1 MHKRQAIREN
11 IKTTLTG
18 LTTTGSNVFVT
29 RVYPVSKSLT
39 QGIIIYNE
47 NETVQYLSM
56 GSPRS
61 QERNCVF
68 KVEVYVKT
76 NTGFDDKMD
85 TIMAEIESALA
96 VDVTRGGN
104 AIDTMIDNFDSD
116 YNGDGEM
123 PVGVGKLD
131 VIVKYH
137 TTEGSP
143 TT

>member
-11 IKTTLTG
+11 LKTTLTG
-18 LTTTGSNVFVT
+18 LTTTGSNVFTT
-29 RVYPVSKSLT
+29 RVYPVAQTLT

-47 NETVQYLSM
+47 SESIQYLTT
-56 GSPRS
+56 GTART
-61 QERNCVF
+61 QERISIF

-96 VDVTRGGN
+96 VDVTRGGH
-104 AIDTMIDNFDSD
+104 AIDTMIDSFDSE
-116 YNGDGEM
+116 YNGDGEV
-123 PVGVGKLD
+123 PVGIGSID
-131 VIVKYH
+131 VTVKYH
-137 TTEGSP
+137 TIEGSP